1 MKPWTLLSESLTPEG
16 QPLTLHRRN
25 GIYLIRVRGQDLM
38 GSRDHGSEEDMA
50 KVARTPRRPG
60 AEVMVGGLGMGFT
73 ARAVLNE
80 LRADGKVLVVEL
92 SETVVEWNRHLLG
105 GLADKPLEDPRLTLQ
120 IADVYDVIAQ
130 NPGRFDSILLDVDNG
145 PIAMTQWANRDLY
158 TINGLKYARR
168 ALRPGGSLV
177 VWSVH
182 GSASFERRMELA
194 GFAVEV
200 YKVRPRDRYGGPRHT
215 LFVGRTPPPGYVRP
229 PKVNLD

>member
-1 MKPWTLLSESLTPEG
+1 M
-16 QPLTLHRRN
+16 
-25 GIYLIRVRGQDLM
+25 YLIRVRGQDLM

-50 KVARTPRRPG
+50 RVARLPRRPG
-60 AEVMVGGLGMGFT
+60 TTVLVGGLGMGFT

-80 LRADGKVLVVEL
+80 LRGDGLLTVVEL

-105 GLADKPLEDPRLTLQ
+105 GLSDNPIEDSRLTLV
-120 IADVYDVIAQ
+120 IDDVYEAMARS
-130 NPGRFDSILLDVDNG
+130 PGTYDAILLDVDNG

-158 TINGLKYARR
+158 TVNGLRNARR
-168 ALRPGGSLV
+168 ALRPGGTLV

-182 GSASFERRMELA
+182 GSPSFERRLELA

-215 LFVGRTPPPGYVRP
+215 LFVGRMPPAGYTQP